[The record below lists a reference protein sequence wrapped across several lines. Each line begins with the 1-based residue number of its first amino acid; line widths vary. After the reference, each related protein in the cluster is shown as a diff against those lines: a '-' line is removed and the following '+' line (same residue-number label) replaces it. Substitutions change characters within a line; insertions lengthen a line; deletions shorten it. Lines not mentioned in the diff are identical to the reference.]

1 MDQTGLRRPVS
12 DADGD
17 LARLILRQLCAMLP
31 SHSVPDVLL
40 MVPALYH
47 TPHGQNCTQSEPR
60 EFIQLLADVCL
71 IAGKVD
77 MEALVSIYQRQRQGP
92 KEGSSPADTN
102 KLKQTLQNLW
112 QVPSPPVT
120 THLTSTLPA

>member
-1 MDQTGLRRPVS
+1 MNDRQ
-12 DADGD
+12 DGD
-17 LARLILRQLCAMLP
+17 LARLILRQLYAMLP
-31 SHSVPDVLL
+31 SHGVPDVLL
-40 MVPALYH
+40 MVPALCQ
-47 TPHGQNCTQSEPR
+47 TPHGQNCTRSEPR

-77 MEALVSIYQRQRQGP
+77 MEALVSIYQRQRQGL

-120 THLTSTLPA
+120 ALLTSALPA